1 MLAELFFFFF
11 LSCFTFSSRVL
22 LCTGTRERL
31 CEVISN
37 LNPKQFSSALTH
49 LKQRSLKREE
59 KQKKRH
65 LCPWHSKLEPQLLVC
80 GNKEKKGIQRE
91 DLLQMERMLSTI
103 KETPLSTQ
111 RPATVQASSPAELQP
126 TGSACREAE
135 NPVGVI
141 QPSWDQ
147 PSTVPVYI
155 FHFSLPPHV
164 SASCSSTGVMSRCG
178 VARRA
183 RDGGGGGCRK
193 NEKNKG
199 APHSSA
205 LAEDC

>member
-1 MLAELFFFFF
+1 MNIFSAHNLTPFLICSLSCFLFFFC
-11 LSCFTFSSRVL
+11 LVLRSAAGYSLRSIRGSAPL

-141 QPSWDQ
+141 QPS
-147 PSTVPVYI
+147 
-155 FHFSLPPHV
+155 
-164 SASCSSTGVMSRCG
+164 
-178 VARRA
+178 
-183 RDGGGGGCRK
+183 
-193 NEKNKG
+193 
-199 APHSSA
+199 
-205 LAEDC
+205 